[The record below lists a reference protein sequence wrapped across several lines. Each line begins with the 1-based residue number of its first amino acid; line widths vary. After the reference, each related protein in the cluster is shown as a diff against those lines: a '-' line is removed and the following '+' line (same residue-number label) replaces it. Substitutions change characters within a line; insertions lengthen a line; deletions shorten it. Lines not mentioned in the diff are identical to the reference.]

1 MDIRQLRY
9 FVTVAEELNFS
20 RAATKLH
27 MSQPPLSQQIK
38 ALEEEM
44 GVVLFLRTRR
54 EVKLTDAGKVFLRE
68 SRSVLAHLQAAVD
81 TTLKTAKG
89 DIGELRLGMAT
100 SAVFHVMPKIL
111 ERLQAQ
117 FPKVNVAVTDM
128 GSRDQIRAVFQEK
141 IDIGII
147 HEQPHIEE
155 LAALPIFTE
164 PFSLAIP
171 SGHAFAARTDIPLGE
186 MRDQAFVTFSR
197 EYAPALFDSFIAA
210 CGEAGFSPK
219 IAHTARH
226 ALTIFQ
232 MVSLGLGSAFVPSS
246 FARSAVPG
254 VVYRKLDQVQQ
265 RVRICAIWNPKN
277 PSDVVANVIRGIL
290 EPPIS

>member
-44 GVVLFLRTRR
+44 VVMLFLRTRR

-117 FPKVNVAVTDM
+117 FPQVNVAVTDM
-128 GSRDQIRAVFQEK
+128 GSRDQIRAVLQDK

-147 HEQPHIEE
+147 HEQPHIEG
-155 LAALPIFTE
+155 LRCRYSPSRSAWPFLPAT
-164 PFSLAIP
+164 P
-171 SGHAFAARTDIPLGE
+171 SPPARTYPW
-186 MRDQAFVTFSR
+186 V
-197 EYAPALFDSFIAA
+197 
-210 CGEAGFSPK
+210 K
-219 IAHTARH
+219 
-226 ALTIFQ
+226 
-232 MVSLGLGSAFVPSS
+232 
-246 FARSAVPG
+246 
-254 VVYRKLDQVQQ
+254 
-265 RVRICAIWNPKN
+265 CAIRHSWRFRASMHPRSLTALSRRA
-277 PSDVVANVIRGIL
+277 PRRASAPRSRTRRGTR
-290 EPPIS
+290 

>member
-44 GVVLFLRTRR
+44 GVLLFLRTRR

-89 DIGELRLGMAT
+89 DVGELRLGVAT
-100 SAVFHVMPKIL
+100 SAVFHVMPEIL
-111 ERLQAQ
+111 ERLKSQ
-117 FPKVNVAVTDM
+117 FPHVTVAVTDM
-128 GSRDQIRAVFQEK
+128 GSRDQIRAVLQDK

-147 HEQPHIEE
+147 HEQPHRDE
-155 LAALPIFTE
+155 LASAPLFNE

-171 SGHAFAARTDIPLGE
+171 AGHPLADKADVTLAD
-186 MRDQAFVTFSR
+186 MREQVFVAFSR

-210 CGEAGFSPK
+210 CAQAGFSPA

-232 MVSLGLGSAFVPSS
+232 MVSLGLGVALVPSS
-246 FARSAVPG
+246 FAQSAVRG
-254 VVYRKLDQVQQ
+254 VAYRRLDAVTQ

-277 PSDVVANVIRGIL
+277 PSDLVGNVVQGIL
-290 EPPIS
+290 TTPIA